1 MKSRFLPLLAFL
13 VVALAL
19 GLGLGLKP
27 REIPSP
33 FIGKNLPSFSLAK
46 LENPAEKFSPS
57 ELAGRPWLLNVWAS
71 WCVAC
76 KQEHPV
82 LMQAVRQYGIT
93 VVGLDYKDQRPQALA
108 FLEQRGNPYLLS
120 VMDDSGS
127 VGIDLGVTG
136 VPETFVI
143 DASGIVR
150 FKHIGPLTFPIIEQS
165 ILPILRETSAAPARG
180 S

>member
-13 VVALAL
+13 VVAISL

-33 FIGKNLPSFSLAK
+33 FIGKSLPSFSLQK
-46 LENPAEKFSPS
+46 LENPAEQFSS
-57 ELAGRPWLLNVWAS
+57 ADLAGRPWLLNVWAS

-93 VVGLDYKDQRPQALA
+93 VVGLDYKDQRSQALA

-120 VMDDSGS
+120 VMDDNGS

-143 DASGIVR
+143 DARGVVR
-150 FKHIGPLTFPIIEQS
+150 FKHIGPLTLQVIEQS
-165 ILPILRETSAAPARG
+165 ILPIIRATPGQPVR
-180 S
+180 